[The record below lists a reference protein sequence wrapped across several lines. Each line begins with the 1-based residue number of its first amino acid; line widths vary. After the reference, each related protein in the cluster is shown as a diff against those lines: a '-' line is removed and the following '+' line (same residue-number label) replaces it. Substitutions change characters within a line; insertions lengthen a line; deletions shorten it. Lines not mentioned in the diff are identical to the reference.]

1 MAMRPQ
7 KFIFAPKLPMT
18 SSGKIARGQL
28 ADFLKSQD
36 QTLEVYDIVDKAG
49 ADASQPL
56 DPLEQAIARTWEAE
70 LSLPAGSI
78 TRNANFAQLGGHSVA
93 ALGVARRLNQFVQNN
108 GLFVAASAPS
118 DWVELFSPSE
128 LLSSSS
134 LSEYALNLAARG
146 IYSDTRIAENSSKFV
161 KEILDALGCASR
173 QPSCWYR
180 NDERSPQPS

>member
-93 ALGVARRLNQFVQNN
+93 ALGVARRLIQIVQQNN
-108 GLFVAASAPS
+108 GLFVAASAQS
-118 DWVELFSPSE
+118 DW
-128 LLSSSS
+128 
-134 LSEYALNLAARG
+134 
-146 IYSDTRIAENSSKFV
+146 
-161 KEILDALGCASR
+161 
-173 QPSCWYR
+173 
-180 NDERSPQPS
+180 